1 MPRIIKVEQRSAPR
15 YLATMQVR
23 AEWDNEEGR
32 HIREEGKMENVG
44 PEGTLVHL
52 NRLLPDVGSHVSLAV
67 ALDED
72 WREEVNVRAKV
83 LRIERN
89 AAHPQAAL
97 MLLEATDDWRG
108 RVWEPAI
115 PRAPVVLAEDDEDD
129 DDDDD
134 GDLTL

>member
-1 MPRIIKVEQRSAPR
+1 MSRIIQVEKRSAPR
-15 YLATMQVR
+15 YLASFLVR
-23 AEWDNEEGR
+23 AEWDSDEGS
-32 HIREEGKMENVG
+32 HIVEEGKMENVG

-52 NRLLPDVGSHVSLAV
+52 NRLLPRVGSHVRLAV

-72 WREEVNVRAKV
+72 WREEVRVKAEV

-115 PRAPVVLAEDDEDD
+115 PRQPEPMDEDDEDD
-129 DDDDD
+129 EDD
-134 GDLTL
+134 GELGL

>member
-1 MPRIIKVEQRSAPR
+1 MPRIIKIEKRSAPR
-15 YLATMQVR
+15 YLASFHVR
-23 AEWDNEEGR
+23 AEWDTAEGG
-32 HIREEGKMENVG
+32 HIVEEGKMENVG

-52 NRLLPDVGSHVSLAV
+52 NRLLPSVGSHVQLAV

-72 WREEVNVRAKV
+72 WREEVRVRAEV

-97 MLLEATDDWRG
+97 MLLESTDDWRG

-115 PRAPVVLAEDDEDD
+115 PRAPVVEKDDED
-129 DDDDD
+129 
-134 GDLTL
+134 GEELAL

>member
-1 MPRIIKVEQRSAPR
+1 MSRTIKIEKRSAPR
-15 YLATMQVR
+15 YLATFLVR
-23 AEWDNEEGR
+23 AEWDNGEGV
-32 HIREEGKMENVG
+32 HVTEIGKMENVG

-52 NRLLPDVGSHVSLAV
+52 NRLLPNVGSQVLLAV

-72 WREEVNVRAKV
+72 WHEEVNVEAEV

-97 MLLEATDDWRG
+97 MLLNATEEWLG

-115 PRAPVVLAEDDEDD
+115 PRQPAPLEDDEDD
-129 DDDDD
+129 EEDDELD
-134 GDLTL
+134 GL